1 MVFRRFAFESD
12 KNAGPAVRR
21 HVAGAVPFVC
31 HHETMNYIQRITF
44 AAITAIVPPFSIAAE
59 ADDERRKPA
68 HWSYRGTQ
76 GVAHWSKL
84 DRDYEACGTGHRQSP
99 IDIRQ
104 ATPAPLPTLEFG
116 YASVSPAIVNDGHTI
131 QVKVPA
137 GQFLKVGDKRYELL
151 QFHFHTPSEE
161 RVKGKA
167 SAMVAHLVHRDV
179 EGHLGVVAVLLEP
192 GSRGSAFD
200 TVLENLPRKAGQ
212 TLTVAD
218 LSLDL
223 QSLLPKDRA
232 YYDFEGS
239 LTTPPC
245 SEGVHW
251 MVLREPVK
259 VKPQSIQAFRSLYAF
274 NARNVQP
281 LQGRE
286 VKVSQ

>member
-1 MVFRRFAFESD
+1 MHHIQRFTLA
-12 KNAGPAVRR
+12 ALTAVLTLASAT
-21 HVAGAVPFVC
+21 AGA
-31 HHETMNYIQRITF
+31 EEKQEKQK
-44 AAITAIVPPFSIAAE
+44 A
-59 ADDERRKPA
+59 A
-68 HWSYRGTQ
+68 HWDYRGAQ
-76 GVAHWSKL
+76 GMAHWAKL
-84 DRDYEACGTGHRQSP
+84 DRDFEVCGTGHRQSP

-104 ATPAPLPTLEFG
+104 ATPAPLPALEFG
-116 YASVSPAIVNDGHTI
+116 YGAVAPAIVNNGHTI
-131 QVKVPA
+131 QVTVPA
-137 GQFLKVGDKRYELL
+137 GQFLTVGGKRYQLL

-161 RVKGKA
+161 RIKGKA
-167 SAMVAHLVHRDV
+167 SAMVAHLVHRDE

-218 LSLDL
+218 LNLDL
-223 QSLLPKDRA
+223 QSLLPKDRR

-259 VKPQSIQAFRSLYAF
+259 VQPKSIQAFRSLYAQ
-274 NARNVQP
+274 NARSVQP
-281 LQGRE
+281 LWGRE
-286 VKVSQ
+286 VKASQ